1 MATNHRVNRVTLGS
15 QPASVPSH
23 LQVLTRRVYAP
34 RGPNARASRSLLPLE
49 QSQPAV
55 RCGTAPLQSAPCDT
69 PRLGQSPIPVRVCPV
84 VLPHPPRY
92 FIARTFCIPKSAHRN
107 TFPRRL
113 NGTTTVKHQPPWTT
127 WPKGWEALGS
137 RSLRGHRNSPAVPG
151 RRKTGRFCGLNT
163 LYASQVG
170 VLRLQT
176 NGRYVA
182 LCPSSWKR
190 SGNRAVHLSFSLVIP
205 RDPTAEV
212 CGAGKRKLRPAGREG
227 PDLGAPGRGPKQ
239 RCPVPGCSGL
249 LVLMDRRCFLLHN
262 TELVLPLPE
271 HRCVRTCPSPSGSQ
285 V

>member
-1 MATNHRVNRVTLGS
+1 MGWPAGQGLRRLETRFGEGARSQTSRSRRYLPEHSSETATNHRVNRVTLGS

-151 RRKTGRFCGLNT
+151 RRKTGRFCGLIHCT
-163 LYASQVG
+163 
-170 VLRLQT
+170 R
-176 NGRYVA
+176 R
-182 LCPSSWKR
+182 R
-190 SGNRAVHLSFSLVIP
+190 SGFFA
-205 RDPTAEV
+205 
-212 CGAGKRKLRPAGREG
+212 CKLMA
-227 PDLGAPGRGPKQ
+227 A
-239 RCPVPGCSGL
+239 
-249 LVLMDRRCFLLHN
+249 
-262 TELVLPLPE
+262 T
-271 HRCVRTCPSPSGSQ
+271 
-285 V
+285 